1 MIFFRPIHFIVCIV
15 GTAYLVHGLSISPS
29 SAELGVF
36 PSWER
41 RSVTFIVKNH
51 SKKPVSLL
59 RVRSSCSCAITNFVP
74 CTLDPAK
81 RNDGLPE
88 YSNTPHTAYY
98 RKDRKERTTQIR
110 FYRGR
115 YAKYDVDWG
124 HAHKGCP
131 SGVPHIHE
139 WKVVKDMTG
148 KRKSGVSLVRQ
159 EPRTLNSREWIVLK
173 PILRQAGFKGD
184 YKK

>member
-1 MIFFRPIHFIVCIV
+1 MGGDGAF
-15 GTAYLVHGLSISPS
+15 LVNG
-29 SAELGVF
+29 GFDRQVY
-36 PSWER
+36 
-41 RSVTFIVKNH
+41 
-51 SKKPVSLL
+51 
-59 RVRSSCSCAITNFVP
+59 
-74 CTLDPAK
+74 TLDVTVGDIKVLKNPAK

-115 YAKYDVDWG
+115 YAKYDVGWG

-139 WKVVKDMTG
+139 WKVVKGMTG

-159 EPRTLNSREWIVLK
+159 DPRTLNSREWKVLK